1 MKLETVIEP
10 EYISLIDK
18 YTVIGIDIGSRGAKA
33 VLLHKGEMYTSIIET
48 GINMQDTA
56 NELLDDLFLQSGISI
71 NDVNYIVGTGYGRIS
86 MSFENTLSDVVTEI
100 SCHAMGCH
108 FLNKGTRTIID
119 IGGQDS
125 KAIKVNPANGKV
137 EEFIMN
143 DKCAAGSGRFLEK
156 VALLLGYTLDE
167 VGPAS
172 LRAKNEIDISS
183 QCVVFAES
191 EVVSLK
197 VKGAMA
203 EDIAAA
209 INLSIARRVKS
220 LVNRIGIESEILFSG
235 GVSNN
240 PGMRYALEKVLGEK
254 IKDTKLD
261 MVYAGALGAAIYANN
276 YYDAKLKTYQ

>member
-10 EYISLIDK
+10 EYVSRIDQH
-18 YTVIGIDIGSRGAKA
+18 TVVGIDIGSRGAKA
-33 VLLHKGEMYTSIIET
+33 VLLHKGEMYMTITET

-56 NELLDDLFLQSGISI
+56 NELLEDLFRQSGLTID
-71 NDVNYIVGTGYGRIS
+71 DVHYIVGTGYGRIS
-86 MSFENTLSDVVTEI
+86 MSFPNTLSDVVTEI

-108 FLNKGTRTIID
+108 YLNKGTKTIID

-172 LRAKNEIDISS
+172 LRAKNELDISS

-197 VKGAMA
+197 VKGTTA

-209 INLSIARRVKS
+209 INFSIARRVKA
-220 LVNRIGIESEILFSG
+220 LINRIGIEPEILFSG

-254 IKDTKLD
+254 IKDIKLD
-261 MVYAGALGAAIYANN
+261 MVYAGALGAAIFAND
-276 YYDAKLKTYQ
+276 YYEAKLQAQQ

>member
-1 MKLETVIEP
+1 MKLEDVIEP
-10 EYISLIDK
+10 ELVSDINK
-18 YTVIGIDIGSRGAKA
+18 NTVVGIDIGSRSAKA
-33 VLLHKGEMYTSIIET
+33 VLLHKGEMYTALIET
-48 GINMQDTA
+48 GINMQKTA
-56 NELLDDLFLQSGISI
+56 NILLEKLFKLSGLTIE
-71 NDVNYIVGTGYGRIS
+71 DVNYIVGTGYGRIS
-86 MSFENTLSDVVTEI
+86 MSFENTLSDIVTEI
-100 SCHAMGCH
+100 SCHAMGGH
-108 FLNKGTRTIID
+108 YLNKGTKTIID

-125 KAIKVNPANGKV
+125 KAIKVNPKNGKV

-156 VALLLGYTLDE
+156 VAILLGYTLAE

-172 LRAKNEIDISS
+172 LKSTKEVDVSS

-191 EVVSLK
+191 EVISLK
-197 VKGAMA
+197 VNGETA

-220 LVNRIGIESEILFSG
+220 LVNRIGIEPEILFSG

-240 PGMRYALEKVLGEK
+240 PGMRYALEKVLGYQ

-261 MVYAGALGAAIYANN
+261 MVYAGALGAAIYANT
-276 YYDAKLKTYQ
+276 YYEAKVNS